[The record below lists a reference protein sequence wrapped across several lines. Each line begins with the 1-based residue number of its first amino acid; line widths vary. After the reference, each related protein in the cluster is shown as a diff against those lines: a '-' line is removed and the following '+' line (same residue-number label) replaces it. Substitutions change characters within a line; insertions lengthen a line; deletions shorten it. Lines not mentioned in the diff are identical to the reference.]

1 MCLFTRKSSGTTI
14 LICGSLFGQSLL
26 SSRATTQLSRTPLCW
41 RTPPTIQM
49 RYLLR
54 LTTTSSRRCHPRQWT
69 SSKIRKQPAVG
80 TTPPIRYPVV
90 PTGLVT
96 DCLFGTRYP
105 PVEDRLPRRLT
116 FMPLWLIWRVFWRL
130 SRLKFANRDR
140 SRSQYLRILPRNRS
154 PHCAEFTPFLHRERL
169 LSGDSPSKFSKS
181 RGTILRH
188 WSWLH
193 D

>member
-1 MCLFTRKSSGTTI
+1 VLEDAADDPDAI
-14 LICGSLFGQSLL
+14 PAAADDDIVAPL
-26 SSRATTQLSRTPLCW
+26 S
-41 RTPPTIQM
+41 PP
-49 RYLLR
+49 
-54 LTTTSSRRCHPRQWT
+54 PRQWT
-69 SSKIRKQPAVG
+69 SSNVEATSG
-80 TTPPIRYPVV
+80 WDDSSDPISSGSD
-90 PTGLVT
+90 GLVT